1 MIICIFVCNFSYAD
15 NKHSKQTKYPSYNG
29 LIMAG
34 YQGWFKQPAKGKMY
48 PNEQS
53 TRIDMWPDVSEYEK
67 TYPTGL
73 KLKDGSVARFFC
85 SQDESTVDL
94 HFKWMK
100 EYGLD
105 GVFMQRFF
113 GAARPENRKNSIV
126 LQHALKA
133 ASKYERAIGVMY
145 DLSGLKAKGED
156 CSMLID
162 DWKYLVDSLKAT
174 NQDGKKT
181 YIFYKGKPLVTIWG
195 VGFPDRPYD
204 IRKIGLERF
213 IDF

>member
-1 MIICIFVCNFSYAD
+1 MMYEIFIMKKVYLFLSIFFLSVTLYAIP
-15 NKHSKQTKYPSYNG
+15 KHSRCTKYPSYKG

-34 YQGWFKQPAKGKMY
+34 YQGWFNKPSKGLMF
-48 PNEQS
+48 PNENS
-53 TRIDMWPDVSEYEK
+53 VRIDMWPDISEYEK

-73 KLKDGSVARFFC
+73 KLADGSTARFFC
-85 SQDESTVDL
+85 SQDESTIDL

-100 EYGLD
+100 QYGLD

-126 LQHALKA
+126 LRHALKA

-156 CSMLID
+156 CS
-162 DWKYLVDSLKAT
+162 V
-174 NQDGKKT
+174 
-181 YIFYKGKPLVTIWG
+181 
-195 VGFPDRPYD
+195 
-204 IRKIGLERF
+204 
-213 IDF
+213 